1 MRGRF
6 LRPSN
11 QSIIRIKWVFRNKVD
26 EHKTMVRNKAT
37 LVTKSYNKKEGI
49 DYEKTMTNLS

>member
-1 MRGRF
+1 
-6 LRPSN
+6 
-11 QSIIRIKWVFRNKVD
+11 
-26 EHKTMVRNKAT
+26 MVRNKAT